1 MTNSTLNL
9 SLLSSHHTIN
19 PYFAAT
25 VEPEEYEY
33 TFFELYQKTFHIKIT

>member
-9 SLLSSHHTIN
+9 SLLSSHHKLN

-25 VEPEEYEY
+25 IEPEEY